1 MKLII
6 KYIDNDIELKENEI
20 SAIEIENKRYFY
32 RIVKDLYDIYDNE
45 LSEDIYLIDDN
56 NKEIN
61 ISNKIKI
68 FIDYFNFKLDSKKYT
83 NDITKYINKVLSE
96 ETKETLL
103 NQYKKIINLYKKE
116 LNNID
121 LPLVLD
127 TDLDIEN
134 ITKLIK
140 VSIDTNKELIN
151 NLFTLIDLENIFQPK
166 NILVFINLKQYL
178 SKEEIE
184 ELYKYSIYNR
194 ITLLLIDSQSYGT
207 TLTNE
212 RKLII
217 DENLDEF
224 ML

>member
-32 RIVKDLYDIYDNE
+32 RIVKDLYNICDNE
-45 LSEDIYLIDDN
+45 LSEDIYLIDN

-61 ISNKIKI
+61 VSNKIKI

-83 NDITKYINKVLSE
+83 NDITKYINKILSE
-96 ETKETLL
+96 ETKEILL

-151 NLFTLIDLENIFQPK
+151 NLFTLIDLENIFQTK

-184 ELYKYSIYNR
+184 ELYKYSIY
-194 ITLLLIDSQSYGT
+194 S
-207 TLTNE
+207 
-212 RKLII
+212 
-217 DENLDEF
+217 
-224 ML
+224 

>member
-151 NLFTLIDLENIFQPK
+151 NLFTLIDLENIFQTK

-217 DENLDEF
+217 DENF
-224 ML
+224 VNN

>member
-20 SAIEIENKRYFY
+20 SAIEIEKKRYFY

-151 NLFTLIDLENIFQPK
+151 NLFTLIDLENIFQTK

>member
-127 TDLDIEN
+127 TDLGIEN

-151 NLFTLIDLENIFQPK
+151 NLFTLIDLENIFQTK

>member
-1 MKLII
+1 MIQQQFKSQ
-6 KYIDNDIELKENEI
+6 ID
-20 SAIEIENKRYFY
+20 S
-32 RIVKDLYDIYDNE
+32 
-45 LSEDIYLIDDN
+45 
-56 NKEIN
+56 
-61 ISNKIKI
+61 SNG
-68 FIDYFNFKLDSKKYT
+68 
-83 NDITKYINKVLSE
+83 
-96 ETKETLL
+96 
-103 NQYKKIINLYKKE
+103 KIINLYKKE

-151 NLFTLIDLENIFQPK
+151 NLFTLIDLENIFQTK